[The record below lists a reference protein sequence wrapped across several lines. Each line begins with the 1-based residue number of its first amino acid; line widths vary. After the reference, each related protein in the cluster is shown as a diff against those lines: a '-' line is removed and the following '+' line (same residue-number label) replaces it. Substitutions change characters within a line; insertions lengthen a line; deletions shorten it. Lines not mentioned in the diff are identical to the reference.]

1 MNMDIYEKFRLW
13 YKEPIECL
21 IAKDEHTGFAVLMLA
36 LPILERYL
44 RQRLKI
50 TTDGLPDIFYDEMVQ
65 MFPALKTSPY
75 AKRFWKCY
83 RNGLLHQATL
93 QLRDGPQLSL
103 CTTLFLPWKLILPGP
118 RSRFLQISLHVA

>member
-50 TTDGLPDIFYDEMVQ
+50 TTDGLTDIFYDEMVQ

-75 AKRFWKCY
+75 AKRFWKC
-83 RNGLLHQATL
+83 
-93 QLRDGPQLSL
+93 L
-103 CTTLFLPWKLILPGP
+103 CTTLFVPWKLILPGP
-118 RSRFLQISLHVA
+118 RSRFLQISLHVV